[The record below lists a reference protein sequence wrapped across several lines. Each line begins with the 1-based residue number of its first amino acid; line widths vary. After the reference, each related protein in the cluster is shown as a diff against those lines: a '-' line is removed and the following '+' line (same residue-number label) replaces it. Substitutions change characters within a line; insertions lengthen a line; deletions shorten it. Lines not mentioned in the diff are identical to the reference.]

1 MSALGGGLNPREI
14 ELEAGAA
21 EGGEIAVTG
30 SPWKLVGRTFAQN
43 KLALVGLGLI
53 VLMFLFSFIGPLIY
67 HTNQTYGNIDFVNQA
82 PGGSFPLGADDEG
95 YNILGRLM
103 VAGRPSLEVGLA
115 VGFVSVVFGLIVGAI
130 SGYFGGWLD
139 SLLMR
144 IVDIGLAIPIVLLFI
159 FMADIFKPDL
169 LLLMVLLVLIS
180 WLVPAR
186 IVRGEAL
193 SLRTREY
200 VQAVKGMG
208 GGSSRIILKHLI
220 PNTIGT
226 IMVTITFQ
234 VANSILV
241 LSILQ
246 FLGSGLPPT
255 TPTWGGMLEGGIAFL
270 QDGYWWQ
277 VYPALVCIVLTI
289 VAFNLVGDALQDAF
303 DVRLQER

>member
-1 MSALGGGLNPREI
+1 MSINPVEI
-14 ELEAGAA
+14 ELEAAPA
-21 EGGEIAVTG
+21 EGGEIALTG

-53 VLMFLFSFIGPLIY
+53 VLMLLFSFIGPLIY
-67 HTNQTYGNIDFVNQA
+67 HTNQTYGNIDFVNQP

-95 YNILGRLM
+95 FNILGRLM

-169 LLLMVLLVLIS
+169 LLLMGLLVLVS

-208 GGSSRIILKHLI
+208 GGSSRIIFKHLV

-226 IMVTITFQ
+226 IMVTVTFQ
-234 VANSILV
+234 IANSILI

>member
-1 MSALGGGLNPREI
+1 MSINPAQI
-14 ELEAGAA
+14 ELEAAPA
-21 EGGEIAVTG
+21 EGGEIVLTG

-43 KLALVGLGLI
+43 KLAIVGLGLI

-67 HTNQTYGNIDFVNQA
+67 HTNQSFGNINFVNQS

-144 IVDIGLAIPIVLLFI
+144 IVDVGLAIPIVLLFI

-169 LLLMVLLVLIS
+169 LLLMILLVLIS

-193 SLRTREY
+193 TLRTREY

-234 VANSILV
+234 IANSILV